1 MRNSKFPIVVAIALV
16 LSVNGCLLE
25 KAEAKSISGAKVA
38 IVDVQKIVESSPE
51 INALK
56 ISRQKDIESLVKF
69 AEVART
75 EVEKETNASKKKALE
90 DGYNKE
96 LNIKKVNFDKD
107 FTQKLSDY
115 DKNVTA
121 LIDKKAK
128 SMGYDI
134 VLIKTSV
141 LSGGTNITDE
151 IIKEFK

>member
-1 MRNSKFPIVVAIALV
+1 MGHSKISMLVVFALI
-16 LSVNGCLLE
+16 LSLNGFMQTN
-25 KAEAKSISGAKVA
+25 AEAKSVSGVKVA
-38 IVDVQKIVESSPE
+38 IVDIQKIVESSPE
-51 INALK
+51 ISALK
-56 ISRQKDIESLVKF
+56 ITRQKDMESLIKF
-69 AEVART
+69 AEVARAD
-75 EVEKETNASKKKALE
+75 VEKETNTTKKKALE

-115 DKNVTA
+115 DKNITT

-128 SMGYDI
+128 SMGYDL

-151 IIKEFK
+151 IIKEIK